1 MESLLFLCHRI
12 PYPPNKGDKI
22 RSFHILKYL
31 AQHYRVL
38 LGTFIDDPAD
48 RQHVDKLRPLCA
60 ALEVIEIDPKWRRL
74 QSLRGLLTGEALSLP
89 YYRDRGLAAWVTR
102 MLDEAK
108 PAIVFAY
115 SSPMAQYIPGTSGA
129 VARRVVDFVDVD
141 SEKWRAYAAMKAW
154 PMSWVYA
161 REATRLLAFERDV
174 AARMDACVFVS
185 GDEARLFETLRGG
198 STGNVHA
205 VNNGVD
211 LEYFSGARDLENP
224 YRPGAPVLVFTGAMD
239 YWANVDAV
247 TWFAH
252 DMLPAIQARVP
263 TVEFWIVGTR
273 PTPEVAQL
281 ARLPGVHVTGA
292 VDDIRPYI
300 AHARASVAPMR
311 VARGVQNKVL
321 EAMAMG
327 RPVVGTH
334 AAFEGLDVDQRYR
347 GLAADE
353 VPAFVERC
361 VSLLDANVQASPLGD
376 IGRRYVAT
384 HHDWN
389 TNMHQLH
396 ALMAGQRG

>member
-22 RSFHILKYL
+22 RSYHMLKYL

-48 RQHVDKLRPLCA
+48 RQHVDKLRPLCE
-60 ALEVIEIDPKWRRL
+60 ALEVIDIDPKWRRL

-89 YYRDRGLAAWVTR
+89 YYRDRRLADWVAR
-102 MLDEAK
+102 MLRVAR
-108 PAIVFAY
+108 PGIVFAY
-115 SSPMAQYIPGTSGA
+115 SSPMAQYILGA
-129 VARRVVDFVDVD
+129 DCAACRRVVDFVDVD
-141 SEKWRAYAAMKAW
+141 SEKWRAYAAMKSW

-161 REATRLLAFERDV
+161 REAARLLAFERDV

-185 GDEARLFETLRGG
+185 SDEARLFETLSEGRG
-198 STGNVHA
+198 GNVHA

-211 LEYFSGARDLENP
+211 LAYFTGACELANP
-224 YRPGAPVLVFTGAMD
+224 YRAGVPVLVFTGAMD

-247 TWFAH
+247 TWFAR

-263 TVEFWIVGTR
+263 AVEFWIVGTR
-273 PTPEVAQL
+273 PTPEVQQL

-311 VARGVQNKVL
+311 IARGVQNKVL
-321 EAMAMG
+321 EAMAVG
-327 RPVVGTH
+327 RPVVGTP
-334 AAFEGLDVDQRYR
+334 AAFEGLDVAPRYR
-347 GLAADE
+347 GLAADGVE
-353 VPAFVERC
+353 AFVERC
-361 VSLLDANVQASPLGD
+361 VALLGTETDASTLGD
-376 IGRRYVAT
+376 MGRDYVAA
-384 HHDWN
+384 HHDWD

-396 ALMAGQRG
+396 ALMAG